1 MDYDIDN
8 FYYDID
14 DFYYMNYCEKGVY
27 CLRRI
32 INKYIINKYNI
43 DRIFYVVDKDLEDK
57 FRDVLRGY
65 TVVQIRSLC
74 KRMKVRKV
82 SGLKKR
88 ELIEAIISWIM
99 KHNCRECELRSID
112 RTNLTRLAEHFR
124 INVGSCI
131 DGDDIIDK
139 ILEVVD
145 KNKADWRWI
154 FEFESESE

>member
-1 MDYDIDN
+1 MDGFCYDFDE
-8 FYYDID
+8 
-14 DFYYMNYCEKGVY
+14 FYYMNDCEEGVD

-32 INKYIINKYNI
+32 ISKYVVNEYNI
-43 DRIFYVVDKDLEDK
+43 NRIFYVSDNDLEDK
-57 FRDVLRGY
+57 FRSLLRDY

-82 SGLKKR
+82 SGIKKKH

-99 KHNCRECELRSID
+99 KHNCRECELRSVD
-112 RTNLTRLAEHFR
+112 RTNLTRLADHFGVD
-124 INVGSCI
+124 IGPCV
-131 DGDDIIDK
+131 DGDDVIDRV
-139 ILEVVD
+139 LEVVD